1 VEECTYFWGVNTSW
15 GINTAKSKDLCIRK
29 IIRLHNQQFL
39 CINIKMYR
47 KSWPSM
53 ASLLIISSSS
63 IYTSNIV
70 VSAKETHHEAIFQSS
85 YEKLLTIH
93 ASILY
98 LNKIKRLA
106 LAFTTEAHAIH
117 PSIILLNSIINFHLN
132 RE

>member
-1 VEECTYFWGVNTSW
+1 
-15 GINTAKSKDLCIRK
+15 
-29 IIRLHNQQFL
+29 
-39 CINIKMYR
+39 
-47 KSWPSM
+47 M
-53 ASLLIISSSS
+53 ASLPIISSTSICTSS
-63 IYTSNIV
+63 IV
-70 VSAKETHHEAIFQSS
+70 ASAKETHPEAIFQSC

-106 LAFTTEAHAIH
+106 LSFTTEAHAIH